1 MGATYKL
8 GSDHPDMGYVMLYAV
23 LFHVNVRILAYK
35 GLLDS

>member
-8 GSDHPDMGYVMLYAV
+8 GSDHPGIGHVMLYAV
-23 LFHVNVRILAYK
+23 QFHVNVWRLAYN